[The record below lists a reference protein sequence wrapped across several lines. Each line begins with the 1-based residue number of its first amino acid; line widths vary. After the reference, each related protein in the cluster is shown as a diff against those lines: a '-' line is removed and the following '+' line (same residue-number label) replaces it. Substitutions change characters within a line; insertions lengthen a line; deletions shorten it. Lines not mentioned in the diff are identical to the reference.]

1 MTGKMRY
8 TAVGAFVLVLGAAFT
23 WGVLWISAG
32 GAPQRFDRYLIYMT
46 ESVSGLNVDSA
57 LKYRGLDVGKVEQ
70 MAIDSKYPE
79 RIRIV
84 LQVREDIPVTEDTRA
99 TIEYQGLTGLANINL
114 SGGTASSTPLGK
126 QAGEEYPVI
135 QTSPSLLARL
145 DSTTTDLLA
154 NLIQT
159 STRINSLLD
168 DDNRA
173 NLARTLQ
180 NIATLS
186 ENIAVQSGRLDDVV
200 SRLGE
205 TLDNTQAASTA
216 LPQLMAE
223 FTQSAT
229 SVARLADQYRRI
241 GENVDAASEV
251 LRDTVRSTGDDLD
264 RFSAA
269 ALPEFTQMA
278 EDLRRTSENLRRMS
292 ESLARDPSVLFY
304 GSEPPAPGPG
314 DKPE

>member
-1 MTGKMRY
+1 MTGKMQY
-8 TAVGAFVLVLGAAFT
+8 TAVGAFVLILGAAFT

-32 GAPQRFDRYLIYMT
+32 GAPERFNRYLIYMT

-70 MAIDSKYPE
+70 MAIDLETPE

-84 LQVREDIPVTEDTRA
+84 LQIREDIPVTEDTRA

-114 SGGTASSTPLGK
+114 SGGTATSAPLEK

-159 STRINSLLD
+159 STRINALLD
-168 DDNRA
+168 DDNRT
-173 NLARTLQ
+173 NLARTLE

-186 ENIAVQSGRLDDVV
+186 ENIAQQSGQLDDVV

-205 TLDNTQAASTA
+205 ILDNTRDASA
-216 LPQLMAE
+216 GLPQLLAE
-223 FTQSAT
+223 FSQSTKAVT
-229 SVARLADQYRRI
+229 RMADQYRNI
-241 GENVDAASEV
+241 GENVASASEV
-251 LRDTVRSTGDDLD
+251 VRDTVRSTGDDID

-269 ALPEFTQMA
+269 ALPEFTRMA
-278 EDLRRTSENLRRMS
+278 EELRRASENLRRMS
-292 ESLARDPSVLFY
+292 ETLARDPSMLFY
-304 GSEPPAPGPG
+304 GAEPPDPGPG
-314 DKPE
+314 EKPE

>member
-1 MTGKMRY
+1 MTGKMQY
-8 TAVGAFVLVLGAAFT
+8 TAVGAFVLILGAAFT

-70 MAIDSKYPE
+70 MAIDLETPE

-84 LQVREDIPVTEDTRA
+84 LQIREDIPVTEDTRA

-114 SGGTASSTPLGK
+114 SGGTATSEPLER
-126 QAGEEYPVI
+126 QPGEEYPVI

-159 STRINSLLD
+159 STRINALLD
-168 DDNRA
+168 DDNRT

-180 NIATLS
+180 NIATMSDNL
-186 ENIAVQSGRLDDVV
+186 AAQSGQLD
-200 SRLGE
+200 
-205 TLDNTQAASTA
+205 
-216 LPQLMAE
+216 
-223 FTQSAT
+223 
-229 SVARLADQYRRI
+229 
-241 GENVDAASEV
+241 EV
-251 LRDTVRSTGDDLD
+251 
-264 RFSAA
+264 
-269 ALPEFTQMA
+269 
-278 EDLRRTSENLRRMS
+278 
-292 ESLARDPSVLFY
+292 
-304 GSEPPAPGPG
+304 
-314 DKPE
+314 

>member
-1 MTGKMRY
+1 MTGKMQY
-8 TAVGAFVLVLGAAFT
+8 TAVGAFVLVLGAAFV

-70 MAIDSKYPE
+70 MTIDSEYPE

-114 SGGTASSTPLGK
+114 SGGTAASAPLGK

-159 STRINSLLD
+159 STRINALLD
-168 DDNRA
+168 DDNRS
-173 NLARTLQ
+173 NLALTLQ

-186 ENIAVQSGRLDDVV
+186 ENLAAQSGQLDEVV
-200 SRLGE
+200 SRLRE
-205 TLDNTQAASTA
+205 TLDNTRAASAA

-223 FTQSAT
+223 FTQGAT
-229 SVARLADQYRRI
+229 SVARLADQYHSI
-241 GENVDAASEV
+241 GESVASVGEV

-264 RFSAA
+264 HFSAA
-269 ALPEFTQMA
+269 ILPEFAQMA

-292 ESLARDPSVLFY
+292 ESLARDPSVLLY
-304 GSEPPAPGPG
+304 GADPPAPGPG
-314 DKPE
+314 EKPE

>member
-1 MTGKMRY
+1 MTGKMQY
-8 TAVGAFVLVLGAAFT
+8 TAVGAFVLILGTAFI
-23 WGVLWISAG
+23 WGVLWISTG
-32 GAPQRFDRYLIYMT
+32 GTPDRFDRYLIYMT

-70 MAIDSKYPE
+70 MAIDLESPE

-84 LQVREDIPVTEDTRA
+84 LQIREDIPVTEDTRA

-114 SGGTASSTPLGK
+114 SGGTATSAPLGK

-145 DSTTTDLLA
+145 DSTTSDLLA

-159 STRINSLLD
+159 STRINALLD

-173 NLARTLQ
+173 NLARTLE

-186 ENIAVQSGRLDDVV
+186 ENIAQQSGQLDDVV
-200 SRLGE
+200 SRLGD
-205 TLDNTQAASTA
+205 TLDNTRDASA
-216 LPQLMAE
+216 GLLQLLAE
-223 FTQSAT
+223 FSQSAKAVT
-229 SVARLADQYRRI
+229 RLADQYRSI
-241 GENVDAASEV
+241 GENVASASEAV
-251 LRDTVRSTGDDLD
+251 RDTARSTGDDID

-269 ALPEFTQMA
+269 ALPEFTRMA
-278 EDLRRTSENLRRMS
+278 EELRRASENLRRMS
-292 ESLARDPSVLFY
+292 ETLARDPSMLFY
-304 GSEPPAPGPG
+304 GAEPPTPGPG
-314 DKPE
+314 EKPE